1 MEGNQYREALAD
13 SSIAPELKCLSAFV
27 ILWLLFAIVLLSL
40 HFSWLS
46 LFAFLACFCLNSP
59 GYNFYVV
66 TLNSERKWV
75 KRSSAMKISRI
86 WLAEW
91 RDGIRTFFIFH
102 FVSLN
107 DACISSALYL
117 HSLTCCK
124 DRGISRTV
132 SWCKWNPE
140 GGTGEERKMIAT
152 VLCTSLS
159 TECKSSSLT
168 RSPLFSLLRLAL
180 EEHHKPFTV
189 NVMCGLT
196 CTPGHVVSH

>member
-13 SSIAPELKCLSAFV
+13 SSFALELKCLSAFV

-59 GYNFYVV
+59 GYNFYVA

-91 RDGIRTFFIFH
+91 HGIRTFFFFIFH

-107 DACISSALYL
+107 DACISFALYL
-117 HSLTCCK
+117 HSLRCCK
-124 DRGISRTV
+124 DGGISRTV

-140 GGTGEERKMIAT
+140 GGTGEERKMIVM

-168 RSPLFSLLRLAL
+168 RSPLFSLLRLVL
-180 EEHHKPFTV
+180 EETPRTLHCV
-189 NVMCGLT
+189 CNV
-196 CTPGHVVSH
+196 

>member
-46 LFAFLACFCLNSP
+46 LFAFLACFCLDSP

-66 TLNSERKWV
+66 TLNLNFRKESGSKDQVQW
-75 KRSSAMKISRI
+75 KSLGFDWPNDMAYS
-86 WLAEW
+86 L
-91 RDGIRTFFIFH
+91 FFFVFH

-117 HSLTCCK
+117 HSLRCCK
-124 DRGISRTV
+124 DGGISRTV

-140 GGTGEERKMIAT
+140 GGTGEERKMIVT

-168 RSPLFSLLRLAL
+168 RSPLFSLLRLVL
-180 EEHHKPFTV
+180 EETPQTLHCV
-189 NVMCGLT
+189 CNV
-196 CTPGHVVSH
+196 